1 MILTGQK
8 NGVELIF
15 TIVPISILFS
25 NFIEALQRKWVSE
38 MMLWVIL
45 VAPIFS
51 YFF

>member
-38 MMLWVIL
+38 VMLLFIL
-45 VAPIFS
+45 IAPILS